1 MTSGGL
7 VHALVRRIGLLVYQ
21 VNQRGLL
28 KNQQSSYGM
37 KLPLCVDY
45 DASDTPQLY
54 AVLGFLSS

>member
-7 VHALVRRIGLLVYQ
+7 IHALVRRIGLRIVKE
-21 VNQRGLL
+21 RWFR
-28 KNQQSSYGM
+28 QSSYGM